1 MITSLKP
8 NQKWFYI
15 GFSYN
20 KDSYL
25 KLKLPKAVSIQKL
38 QQWKNNELNFPSEN
52 ENIKEQI

>member
-38 QQWKNNELNFPSEN
+38 RQWNTMN
-52 ENIKEQI
+52 